1 MVNGQCVN
9 PCPAGEVRRKNG
21 SCEAVQLNP
30 VIKLNPNIMLQ
41 MQNPN

>member
-1 MVNGQCVN
+1 
-9 PCPAGEVRRKNG
+9 VRRKNG

-30 VIKLNPNIMLQ
+30 VIKLNPTIMLQ